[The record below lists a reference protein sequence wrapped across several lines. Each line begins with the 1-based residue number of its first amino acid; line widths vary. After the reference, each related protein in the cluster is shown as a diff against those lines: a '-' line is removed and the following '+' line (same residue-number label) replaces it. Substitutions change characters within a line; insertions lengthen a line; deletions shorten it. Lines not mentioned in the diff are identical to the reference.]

1 MLTIIEAMI
10 LAVIQ
15 GLTEWLPV
23 SSSGHLV
30 IAQKFLGLEPP
41 FIFNLMLHIGTLIV
55 VLMSFRKDLL
65 NILKALAKGDLRS
78 GEGKLAF
85 FIIIGS
91 LPIAIVG
98 VLFRDGIELLFSNLL
113 VVGVSLLVTA
123 GVLFFSEKRK
133 GNKKMGALDSI
144 LIGIAQSA
152 ALIPGISRS
161 GLTVSTGL
169 LNKIDKQTAFRY
181 SFLLSIPA
189 ILGATVFELRDIAT
203 VNIELPSI
211 VVGTGLSMIIG
222 YVSLKMLH
230 RIVVS
235 EKFHLFA
242 YYCTIVG
249 AAIIIYTIF
258 Q

>member
-1 MLTIIEAMI
+1 MVTIIEALI
-10 LAVIQ
+10 LAIIQ

-30 IAQKFLGLEPP
+30 IAQQFLGLNPP
-41 FIFNLMLHIGTLIV
+41 LIFDLLLHIGTLV
-55 VLMSFRKDLL
+55 VVIMAFRKDIL
-65 NILKALAKGDLRS
+65 NILKTLVKRDLS
-78 GEGKLAF
+78 STEGKLAF
-85 FIIIGS
+85 FIVVGS
-91 LPIAIVG
+91 VPIAILG
-98 VLFRDGIELLFSNLL
+98 VLFRENIEQLLSNILA
-113 VVGVSLLVTA
+113 VGVALLING

-133 GNKKMGALDSI
+133 GNKKMGTLDSI
-144 LIGIAQSA
+144 LIGIAQAA
-152 ALIPGISRS
+152 ALIPGLSRS

-189 ILGATVFELRDIAT
+189 ILGATLFEFRDIAAI
-203 VNIELPSI
+203 NIELTSI
-211 VVGTGLSMIIG
+211 VVATVLSMIVG

-230 RIVVS
+230 RIVMS
-235 EKFHLFA
+235 ERFHLFA

-249 AAIIIYTIF
+249 GAIIIYTIF

>member
-1 MLTIIEAMI
+1 MI

-30 IAQKFLGLEPP
+30 IAQQFLGLEPP
-41 FIFNLMLHIGTLIV
+41 LIFNLMLHIGTLIV

-78 GEGKLAF
+78 DQGKLAF

-113 VVGVSLLVTA
+113 VVGVALLVSA

-144 LIGIAQSA
+144 LIGMAQSA
-152 ALIPGISRS
+152 ALIPGVSRS

-169 LNKIDKQTAFRY
+169 LNEIDKQTVFRY

-189 ILGATVFELRDIAT
+189 ILGATVFEIRDIAT

-230 RIVVS
+230 RIIVS